1 MTAVQSG
8 NLEAIK
14 LLVTC
19 NANINAQNSY
29 HGKLLFNTYWQ
40 ILENSSKYFFE
51 ISIFGVDFNKTDYP
65 KLGLSAHFFEC
76 KKFKC
81 HLATPLMLAIAD
93 GKLSIIQY
101 LLKNGAD
108 TEIQDYRKQKAADWA
123 EERGNH
129 EALSYITKHDQE
141 KRR

>member
-1 MTAVQSG
+1 MKYELCPIRLSFDFDESLSVQLRPPT
-8 NLEAIK
+8 N
-14 LLVTC
+14 
-19 NANINAQNSY
+19 
-29 HGKLLFNTYWQ
+29 
-40 ILENSSKYFFE
+40 
-51 ISIFGVDFNKTDYP
+51 
-65 KLGLSAHFFEC
+65 FFEC
-76 KKFKC
+76 KKSC
-81 HLATPLMLAIAD
+81 YSATPLMLAIAD

-141 KRR
+141 KRRCCVG

>member
-1 MTAVQSG
+1 MSP
-8 NLEAIK
+8 
-14 LLVTC
+14 C
-19 NANINAQNSY
+19 PFNSDPDP
-29 HGKLLFNTYWQ
+29 
-40 ILENSSKYFFE
+40 FFE
-51 ISIFGVDFNKTDYP
+51 G
-65 KLGLSAHFFEC
+65 
-76 KKFKC
+76 KKPVFKYN
-81 HLATPLMLAIAD
+81 LATPLMLAIAD

-141 KRR
+141 KRKCNTYS

>member
-1 MTAVQSG
+1 MVNYCLTF
-8 NLEAIK
+8 I
-14 LLVTC
+14 
-19 NANINAQNSY
+19 
-29 HGKLLFNTYWQ
+29 GK
-40 ILENSSKYFFE
+40 ILENSSKYFLEFSGP
-51 ISIFGVDFNKTDYP
+51 ILTRLLT

-76 KKFKC
+76 KKLKC

-141 KRR
+141 KRKC

>member
-1 MTAVQSG
+1 
-8 NLEAIK
+8 
-14 LLVTC
+14 
-19 NANINAQNSY
+19 
-29 HGKLLFNTYWQ
+29 
-40 ILENSSKYFFE
+40 
-51 ISIFGVDFNKTDYP
+51 
-65 KLGLSAHFFEC
+65 
-76 KKFKC
+76 
-81 HLATPLMLAIAD
+81 MLAIAD

-141 KRR
+141 KRKFWVALAKKLQKLSEGFYNI

>member
-1 MTAVQSG
+1 
-8 NLEAIK
+8 
-14 LLVTC
+14 
-19 NANINAQNSY
+19 
-29 HGKLLFNTYWQ
+29 
-40 ILENSSKYFFE
+40 
-51 ISIFGVDFNKTDYP
+51 
-65 KLGLSAHFFEC
+65 
-76 KKFKC
+76 
-81 HLATPLMLAIAD
+81 MLAIAD

-141 KRR
+141 KRRCCVGLKSGPQFFKNCPKAFIEFKTSVGTFFKFSIRNFHLRRSNVF